1 MLLFE
6 EMAGRISNFLK
17 TACLL
22 SILGIAQACTVTPLY
37 GNRSQASEN
46 GASAQLGQ
54 IAIKPAVNRQE
65 QQVRN
70 HLIFLLDGGAAAPAN
85 AAYSLD
91 LGVTTQTI
99 SAGTQQ
105 AIFDPTNNEG
115 QPTSGTVIMTSNY
128 VLTDSATGKKVA
140 TGKRSAS
147 ADFDRPRQVFA
158 NDRAERDAQDRAA
171 RELSELLRLSLAQDL
186 AGK

>member
-6 EMAGRISNFLK
+6 EMAGRISTFLK

-22 SILGIAQACTVTPLY
+22 SVLGIAQACTVTPLY
-37 GNRSQASEN
+37 GSRLQAPE
-46 GASAQLGQ
+46 SAMSARLGE

-70 HLIFLLDGGAAAPAN
+70 NLIFLLGGGAAAPAN
-85 AAYSLD
+85 PAYSLE
-91 LGVTTQTI
+91 LGVNTRTL

-105 AIFDPTNNEG
+105 AVFDPKNNQG
-115 QPTSGTVIMTSNY
+115 QPTSGTVVMTSNY
-128 VLTDSATGKKVA
+128 VLTDSATGEKVA
-140 TGKRSAS
+140 SGKRSAS
-147 ADFDRPRQVFA
+147 ADFDQPREEFA

-171 RELSELLRLSLAQDL
+171 RELAELLRLSIAQDL